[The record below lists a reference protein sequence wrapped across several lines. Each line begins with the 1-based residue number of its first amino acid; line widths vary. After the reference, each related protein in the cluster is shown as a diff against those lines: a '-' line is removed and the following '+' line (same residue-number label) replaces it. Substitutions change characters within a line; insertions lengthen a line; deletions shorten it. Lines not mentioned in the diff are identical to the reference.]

1 MTSFEFRR
9 WAAGVTVVALLLLT
23 TACGYHTTGNNAPR
37 LPSDLH
43 TIFVPGIQNSSQT
56 YRIGQTF
63 TEAVVK
69 ELRERTNYRIVTT
82 NDGTADAVLTGTI
95 TSVYIAPLTFDSVT
109 GRVSTSLVVV
119 TMNAALTQTGGG
131 KVLWSNPSFL
141 YREQYQLSTD
151 PSSFFEEEAPAVQRM
166 ATTFSKEL
174 VADLLEAF

>member
-1 MTSFEFRR
+1 MSLGLRR
-9 WAAGVTVVALLLLT
+9 FATLAAAVAVLCLS

-43 TIFVPGIQNSSQT
+43 TIYVPGIQNASQT

-63 TEAVVK
+63 TEALIK
-69 ELRERTNYRIVTT
+69 ELRERTNYRIIST

-95 TSVYIAPLTFDSVT
+95 TSVYVAPLTFDSNT

-131 KVLWSNPSFL
+131 KVLWSNPSLL

-151 PSSFFEEEAPAVQRM
+151 PSSFFEEEAPAVQRI
-166 ATTFSKEL
+166 ASTFSKQM
-174 VADLLEAF
+174 VADMLEAF